1 MTALA
6 VAAIFLAADAPQQTI
21 ELRVYRNTD
30 LKKQE
35 VVIDFVADALVPALN
50 RHNVGPVGVFKPME
64 EEKDGKK
71 QTAADLYVL
80 ISYDSMESYLAT
92 RDALA
97 ADDEYAAAARDFFSA
112 VPKNPNYQ
120 RCDTSLMRAFA
131 GMPTVEV
138 PALTKG
144 NQDRLFELRTY
155 ESHTEEKARLKVD
168 MFNSGEID
176 VMKEVGLAPVFY
188 GEVLAGSEAPC
199 LKYMMSGPN
208 LDEHKAHFKG
218 FLDHPTWA
226 KLKVMPKYAQTVSK
240 IRKTFLVA
248 ARGSQI

>member
-6 VAAIFLAADAPQQTI
+6 LAAALLAADAPQQTL
-21 ELRVYRNTD
+21 ELRVYRNSD
-30 LKKQE
+30 PAKQAA
-35 VVIDFVADALVPALN
+35 VIDYVADALVPALN
-50 RHNVGPVGVFKPME
+50 RHGVSPVGVFKPMD
-64 EEKDGKK
+64 EKD
-71 QTAADLYVL
+71 ADLYVL
-80 ISYDSMESYLAT
+80 IPYESLAASVAT

-97 ADDEYAAAARDFFSA
+97 ADEAYQQAAKSFLAA
-112 VPKNPNYQ
+112 VPKQPNYT
-120 RCDTSLMRAFA
+120 RCETSLMRAFA

-138 PALTKG
+138 PALTEG

-168 MFNSGEID
+168 MFNSGEIE
-176 VMKEVGLAPVFY
+176 VMKDVGLAPVFY
-188 GEVLAGSEAPC
+188 GEVLAGGDTPC

-208 LDEHKAHFKG
+208 EEEHKAHFKG

-240 IRKTFLVA
+240 ISKTMLVA